1 MPTLAL
7 TGGVQRAEN
16 PNQTIEL
23 FQYGPSLAVASD
35 SSDFIT
41 LSPEA
46 SYEVPM
52 MGLPSLSVVIMY
64 SSIPLDVQVSV
75 GEGSAT
81 MQTRYLVLFESNITG
96 ITLTNTSTTVDA
108 TVRIIIGGSPE

>member
-16 PNQTIEL
+16 PDQTVEL
-23 FQYGPSLAVASD
+23 FQYGPSFEVAAD
-35 SSDFIT
+35 SSDFVT

-46 SYEVPM
+46 SYSVPM

-64 SSIPLDVQVSV
+64 SSIPLDVQVAV
-75 GEGSAT
+75 GEDSVT

-96 ITLTNTSTTVDA
+96 LTLTNPSTTVDA
-108 TVRIIIGGSPE
+108 TARIIIGGSPD